1 MCSVLCVILLRV
13 LLESATQRQT
23 DAPFRSPSSNCTG
36 IRINITP
43 EIHNPLAQSCF
54 YWDFSEGEVRLSQ
67 VALVRQH
74 LLVNILFYFHW
85 KWEMLVWRMGWG
97 GSWSLTNF
105 PSIPCRGWDQMK
117 HISLCRSPSASL
129 SVCLSGVTFD
139 SFSLCLLLHFLL
151 LNSKLIPLF
160 RLQLTLSNLSV
171 FHVVFHH
178 RCPFSSSLSFLLFL
192 SFVSLSFS
200 LPPCWAGKPLMWSR
214 YLFMQVIHQHR
225 VAFKAMSRKPDQ

>member
-1 MCSVLCVILLRV
+1 MSSVLCVILLRV

-43 EIHNPLAQSCF
+43 EIRNPLAQSCF
-54 YWDFSEGEVRLSQ
+54 YWDVSEGEVRLSQ

-117 HISLCRSPSASL
+117 HISLCLSPSASL

-171 FHVVFHH
+171 S
-178 RCPFSSSLSFLLFL
+178 RCLSPSLSIFFIIVFPSLLVLCFSLLFPPTLL
-192 SFVSLSFS
+192 SREAFDVKPISIHASHS
-200 LPPCWAGKPLMWSR
+200 SAPCC
-214 YLFMQVIHQHR
+214 F
-225 VAFKAMSRKPDQ
+225 

>member
-23 DAPFRSPSSNCTG
+23 DAPFRSPSSDCTG

-43 EIHNPLAQSCF
+43 EIRNPLAQSCF
-54 YWDFSEGEVRLSQ
+54 YWDVSEGEVRLSQ
-67 VALVRQH
+67 VALVRQ
-74 LLVNILFYFHW
+74 VNALFYFHW
-85 KWEMLVWRMGWG
+85 KWEMLVWRMGWR

-105 PSIPCRGWDQMK
+105 PSFPCRGWDQMK
-117 HISLCRSPSASL
+117 HISLRLSPSASL
-129 SVCLSGVTFD
+129 SVRLSDGIFD
-139 SFSLCLLLHFLL
+139 SFSLCLLLHLVL
-151 LNSKLIPLF
+151 LNSKLCPLF

-178 RCPFSSSLSFLLFL
+178 HCPFSSSLSFLLFL

-200 LPPCWAGKPLMWSR
+200 LPTLLSREAFDVKPISIHASHSSAPCC
-214 YLFMQVIHQHR
+214 F
-225 VAFKAMSRKPDQ
+225 

>member
-43 EIHNPLAQSCF
+43 EIRNPLAQSCF

-160 RLQLTLSNLSV
+160 GKCKLKSNLSV

>member
-43 EIHNPLAQSCF
+43 EIRNPLAQSCF

-117 HISLCRSPSASL
+117 HISLRLLLLVFVSPVLLSIPSVFVSCSIFSSL
-129 SVCLSGVTFD
+129 TLNLYHCLD
-139 SFSLCLLLHFLL
+139 FSLHFPICLCFTLSFTIAVHFL
-151 LNSKLIPLF
+151 
-160 RLQLTLSNLSV
+160 
-171 FHVVFHH
+171 HH
-178 RCPFSSSLSFLLFL
+178 C
-192 SFVSLSFS
+192 LSFS
-200 LPPCWAGKPLMWSR
+200 SCPCMSSCTVLLLKQWAGSQINKMAERMDLLRGFFSPER
-214 YLFMQVIHQHR
+214 
-225 VAFKAMSRKPDQ
+225 